1 MVLKKILKTIS
12 RAAIRTVC
20 DKRLAENNLGLEPH
34 ILVVRWDNK
43 LGDAI
48 VSSFFYREAKKLNAK
63 VTVLTTPELEPLYTK
78 DFGVEHIIATSPN
91 PSFGELRTIAKQLEQ
106 VDAVVH
112 LVGRVQPSEILFLY
126 LLQPVLIYSLDDALL
141 CVNRKFNARTAG
153 QSFALKYEAILGD
166 LGLKS
171 VNNEYV
177 IPWPENPKRLVDV
190 PEILFNPYA
199 SRPDKSISHEKSLE
213 LLCSVAKRYPQ
224 QNIGVLSNNS
234 DRAKAE
240 KLVEEINLSNVFA
253 LSDVDTPQDVAFL
266 MSQVEV
272 VISVDTAIVHLAVG
286 LGKKLIAIYP
296 YTKEPNPWLPPLCDN
311 VAVVLSYHDTSRY
324 DRTGVK
330 NMNLF
335 SSLEV
340 MGALE
345 PWIKFKKRELNV
357 DLGTY

>member
-1 MVLKKILKTIS
+1 MIKELVRMIFRVAV
-12 RAAIRTVC
+12 RALWDR
-20 DKRLAENNLGLEPH
+20 RLADNHIGSEPH
-34 ILVVRWDNK
+34 ILVIRWDNK

-63 VTVLTTPELEPLYTK
+63 VTVLTTDELEPLYTR
-78 DFGVEHIIATSPN
+78 DFGVEHIITTRPN
-91 PSFGELRTIAKQLEQ
+91 PSFGELRIIAKKLEQ
-106 VDAVVH
+106 VDSVVH
-112 LVGRVQPSEILFLY
+112 LVGRVQPSEILFFY

-153 QSFALKYEAILGD
+153 QSFALKYEAVLHD
-166 LGLKS
+166 LGLKT
-171 VNNEYV
+171 VNKEYV

-199 SRPDKSISHEKSLE
+199 SRPDKSISHVKSLE
-213 LLCSVAKRYPQ
+213 LLCSVAKKYPQ

-345 PWIKFKKRELNV
+345 PWIKSKKRELNV
-357 DLGTY
+357 DLGTH